1 MKKTEAK
8 ELTIKYIDS
17 FFKEFDFKLIK
28 TTNSDVVYERKKE
41 GGFDGF
47 VSGTLDYNPIQIIAY
62 SVYKRINAVEEISAK
77 LGEKIRLSPSINDET
92 NTIAFG
98 YETLNGINKQTTLP
112 DMKTEEDLMSCVETI
127 KTFMRETAIPLLDR
141 FNDLREI
148 DKEINGDEPWET
160 DWKQK
165 INLGGNFRYKRLIIA
180 KLANSPNYDRL
191 VEHEFAFLSKLAQ
204 EKGVTL
210 PDRNDTNWPLVYVIN
225 FLKDISPLYDSYID

>member
-17 FFKEFDFKLIK
+17 FFNEFGFTLIK
-28 TTNSDVVYERKKE
+28 TKNSTVLYEQKQTKVI
-41 GGFDGF
+41 DGF
-47 VSGTLDYNPIQIIAY
+47 ASGTLDYNPVQIIRY
-62 SVYKRINAVEEISAK
+62 SVFKRIHAIEEITAK
-77 LGEKIRLSPSINDET
+77 LGEKIKLSPPISDET
-92 NTIAFG
+92 NTIAFS

-112 DMKTEEDLMSCVETI
+112 DMKTEEDLIGCVETI

-165 INLGGNFRYKRLIIA
+165 FNLGGNFRYKRLIIA